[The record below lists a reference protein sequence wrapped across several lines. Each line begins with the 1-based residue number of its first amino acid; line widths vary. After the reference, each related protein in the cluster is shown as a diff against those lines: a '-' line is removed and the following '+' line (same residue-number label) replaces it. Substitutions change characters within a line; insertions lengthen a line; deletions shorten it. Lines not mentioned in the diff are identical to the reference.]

1 MNIVENTKEGIRS
14 IKANKLRTI
23 LTAVII
29 SIGIM
34 ALVGIL
40 TAIDGIQNAINSS
53 FSSLGANTYDIEDK
67 RRRGGGSG
75 EKSQKIYPRITYR
88 EHFQFKKKY
97 VGPGTV
103 SIYTVI
109 TNRAEIKRGS
119 KVTNPNQIVRG
130 GDENYLKVD
139 GYDIEEGRQ
148 FSVQE
153 STNGSYVVL
162 LGNEVVKVL
171 FDNEYPI
178 GKKITLMGYKFS
190 VIGTIREQG
199 GASGNTNI
207 DRTVIIPMQTARII
221 APERNFG
228 YETAVAVDDPTQM
241 DNAMEIGRGLMRSIR
256 RDRLGE
262 EDSFDLK
269 ASKSLAER
277 MSKITGYLRTGGF
290 VIGFITL
297 LGASIG
303 LMNIM
308 LISVTE
314 RTREIGIRKA
324 LGATPRKI
332 RQQFL
337 IEAIVICQIGGIG
350 GIVFGILI
358 GNLTSS
364 LIFKS
369 DFVIPWLWIFV
380 AVLIGVVV
388 GIISGF
394 IPAHKAARL
403 DPVESLRFE

>member
-1 MNIVENTKEGIRS
+1 M
-14 IKANKLRTI
+14 
-23 LTAVII
+23 
-29 SIGIM
+29 
-34 ALVGIL
+34 
-40 TAIDGIQNAINSS
+40 
-53 FSSLGANTYDIEDK
+53 
-67 RRRGGGSG
+67 
-75 EKSQKIYPRITYR
+75 
-88 EHFQFKKKY
+88 
-97 VGPGTV
+97 
-103 SIYTVI
+103 
-109 TNRAEIKRGS
+109 
-119 KVTNPNQIVRG
+119 
-130 GDENYLKVD
+130 
-139 GYDIEEGRQ
+139 
-148 FSVQE
+148 
-153 STNGSYVVL
+153 

-332 RQQFL
+332 RQQFFDRSDCHL
-337 IEAIVICQIGGIG
+337 SNR
-350 GIVFGILI
+350 
-358 GNLTSS
+358 GNRRYC
-364 LIFKS
+364 FWYF
-369 DFVIPWLWIFV
+369 DW
-380 AVLIGVVV
+380 
-388 GIISGF
+388 
-394 IPAHKAARL
+394 
-403 DPVESLRFE
+403 